1 MSDPTPRLARTV
13 LIFEAL
19 VVLFGALVARAL
31 TDLGTAAT
39 VGGGGVLAAALVLT
53 TGLLRRRIGIV
64 LGSSLQGV
72 VLATVLVVPEM
83 LLLAVLFAALWV
95 AALVLGH
102 RAARASA
109 GLDGGPEGP

>member
-1 MSDPTPRLARTV
+1 VSEPTPRLARTV

-19 VVLFGALVARAL
+19 VVMFGALAARAL

-39 VGGGGVLAAALVLT
+39 LGTGGALAVALLLT
-53 TGLLRRRIGIV
+53 TGLLRRPVGIV
-64 LGSSLQGV
+64 VGSVLQAV
-72 VLATVLVVPEM
+72 LLATALVVPEM
-83 LLLAVLFAALWV
+83 LVLAVVFVALWV

-109 GLDGGPEGP
+109 GPGDP